1 MSGYGSVPINES
13 TMEAG
18 LNFVKNSVPQLVE
31 FSKENLKKLEK
42 YAKDGHYS
50 WRVLALFAGIS
61 ILALGATSI
70 IADFFSL
77 SPFDTV
83 LDIYLIAFGVACKRC

>member
-31 FSKENLKKLEK
+31 FSKENL
-42 YAKDGHYS
+42 KDGHYS